1 MVFDWTAPQQ
11 DPDFVGLLFFV
22 LPVTFQHLAN
32 FVVFWAFQQEK
43 AVTSARESFQGHHL
57 GRNKI
62 SLGLIE
68 TVGIYTATLIIENRS
83 GEITTQ

>member
-1 MVFDWTAPQQ
+1 MFGWTAPQQ

-43 AVTSARESFQGHHL
+43 AVTSARKSFQGHHL

-83 GEITTQ
+83 GEITTH